1 MKLRNFFACFE
12 KVATILTVGVA
23 AITGSVVGC
32 FNATNDYCIALVV
45 IIFNVAIGF
54 VTVLAICRVFTGSVA
69 AMVVFFIKD
78 FTTFAFM
85 PVVIFIAC
93 PFVRG
98 VMGFFVKFLTTF
110 AFVPMGI
117 IVCNPF
123 VGGIVGFFIE
133 AFTAFAFVPVGF
145 SVA

>member
-1 MKLRNFFACFE
+1 MKLRNFFACFK

-45 IIFNVAIGF
+45 IVFNVSIGF

-78 FTTFAFM
+78 FTTLAFM
-85 PVVIFIAC
+85 PVRV
-93 PFVRG
+93 
-98 VMGFFVKFLTTF
+98 
-110 AFVPMGI
+110 

-123 VGGIVGFFIE
+123 VGGVVGFFIE
-133 AFTAFAFVPVGF
+133 AFTTFAFVPVVVFIGYPF
-145 SVA
+145 VRGVVSFFVKFFTAFAFMPVRVFIG